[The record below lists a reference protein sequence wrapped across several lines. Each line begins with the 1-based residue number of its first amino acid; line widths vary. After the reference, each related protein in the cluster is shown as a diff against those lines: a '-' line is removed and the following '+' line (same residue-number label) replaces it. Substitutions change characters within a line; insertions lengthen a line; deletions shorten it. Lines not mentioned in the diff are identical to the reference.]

1 MSRLA
6 PVHWKKF
13 EKFLLFVGCS
23 FKREKGDHRVYWRK
37 GLKRPI
43 ILPRDTEIPIFIIR
57 NNLRTLNISP
67 EEYLDILER
76 I

>member
-37 GLKRPI
+37 GEKRPI